1 MRIFEDKV
9 AIISGATSGLG
20 RAIAIEFAKKG
31 ANVSICGRREQEGLE
46 TLEQIKK
53 EGANGIF
60 TQTDISKSEDVQNF
74 VNRTV
79 QAFGKINF
87 AINNAAIGGASIS
100 VKDYSD
106 EKWDKVIA
114 INLRGTFLLT
124 KYSLQVMEK
133 NSDGG
138 AIVNVSSL
146 SGLVGYPLICPYSA
160 SKFGIIGLT
169 KSAALEFAE
178 KKIRINA
185 ICPGGIETEMTE
197 KLFKATGNYSQARKA
212 LEEGHPMNRLARP
225 EEVAKAA
232 VWLCS
237 DEASFITGVALPV
250 DGGYTAR

>member
-31 ANVSICGRREQEGLE
+31 ANVSVCGRREQEGLE

-87 AINNAAIGGASIS
+87 AVNNAAIGGASIS

-212 LEEGHPMNRLARP
+212 LEEGHPMNRLAKP